1 MIVKLE
7 YVWLDG
13 AKPQQIRSKTK
24 IVTLSQIPEER
35 DAASKK
41 EMQPL
46 KFELA
51 YILDSYKSGKRKAP
65 VWNFDGSST
74 FQAET
79 SKSELMLHPKS
90 YFLNPFAKDS
100 IIVLCEVCN
109 TDGTP
114 HATNTRAKM
123 VDTLRKHDDETMW
136 GWEQEYFIFD
146 AKTGR
151 PIGWPEQGEPREQG
165 EYYCSVGAGNVAGRD
180 FVEKH
185 ADLCLSAGISVSGTN
200 AEVALGQ
207 WEYQVGPVF
216 AENGADQLWISRYI
230 LHRLSEEF
238 GYRVELDPKPFKGNQ
253 WNGSGMHVN
262 FSTKT
267 IREDKANKKEIAIEM
282 CKRLEKTHSEH
293 IAVYGENNAARLTGA
308 NETSSIER
316 FGWGI
321 GDRTKSIRIPS
332 TINDA
337 DAIGYIEDRRP
348 ASNGDPYLIV
358 DRMVR
363 TILVELEEAVL
374 EEN

>member
-24 IVTLSQIPEER
+24 IVNLSQIPEER

-123 VDTLRKHDDETMW
+123 VDTLRRHDDETMW

-238 GYRVELDPKPFKGNQ
+238 GYRIELDPKPFKGNQ

-267 IREDKANKKEIAIEM
+267 IREDRANKKEIAIEM
-282 CKRLEKTHSEH
+282 CKKLERAHADH

-363 TILVELEEAVL
+363 TILTELEEAVL

>member
-1 MIVKLE
+1 MVIKLE

-24 IVTLSQIPEER
+24 IVNLAQISDER
-35 DAASKK
+35 DVL
-41 EMQPL
+41 Q
-46 KFELA
+46 
-51 YILDSYKSGKRKAP
+51 SYKTGKRNAP
-65 VWNFDGSST
+65 VWNYDGSST

-79 SKSELMLHPKS
+79 SKSELLLKPKN
-90 YFLNPFAKDS
+90 YFLNPFLKDS
-100 IIVLCEVCN
+100 IIVLCEVYN

-114 HATNTRAKM
+114 HSTNTRAKM
-123 VDTLRKHDDETMW
+123 IEALDKYDDETNW
-136 GWEQEYFIFD
+136 GWEQEYFIYD
-146 AKTGR
+146 NKTGR
-151 PIGWPEQGEPREQG
+151 PLGWPEDAEPREQG
-165 EYYCSVGAGNVAGRD
+165 EYYCAVGANNVSGRK
-180 FVEKH
+180 FVEVH
-185 ADLCLSAGISVSGTN
+185 ADLCIKAGLSVSGIN

-207 WEYQVGPVF
+207 WEYQIGTVT
-216 AENGADQLWISRYI
+216 AEEGADQLWVSRYI
-230 LHRLSEEF
+230 LHRLSEDF
-238 GYRVELDPKPFKGNQ
+238 GYRIELDPKPFKGNQ

-267 IREDKANKKEIAIEM
+267 IREDKKNKKEIAIEM
-282 CKRLEKTHSEH
+282 CKKLEKTHSEH
-293 IAVYGENNAARLTGA
+293 IAVYGENNDERLTGE
-308 NETSSIER
+308 NETSSIEN

-358 DRMVR
+358 DRMVS
-363 TILVELEEAVL
+363 TILKGEEVF